1 MQVIQGTDKLEE
13 FIWES
18 SKEKN
23 VIVLYFG
30 ADWCGPCKE
39 LKKKLEKQ
47 EAKDDMPNLK
57 ICYLDIDEDNNY
69 DIVQTYKV
77 KSLPTQIFIM
87 LKGTQIVEIGR
98 IIGLDWTKFNLNYA
112 AIMEHLNDP
121 SKELKIM

>member
-1 MQVIQGTDKLEE
+1 MQVVQGTDKLEE

-39 LKKKLEKQ
+39 LKKKLESQ

-57 ICYLDIDEDNNY
+57 ICYSDITEDDNY
-69 DIVQTYKV
+69 DIVQT
-77 KSLPTQIFIM
+77 
-87 LKGTQIVEIGR
+87 
-98 IIGLDWTKFNLNYA
+98 
-112 AIMEHLNDP
+112 
-121 SKELKIM
+121 